1 VGVGVHPGDVVGE
14 AVGGR
19 QDEGHGEVADPDEAL
34 EVGPYA
40 GTQVAHDH
48 SHVVGRYGADVFRC
62 LSFSGGCGTIDPVTL
77 KIHIDDSAPPYEQV
91 RAQIS
96 GQARSGVLPVGYRLP
111 TVRGLADTLGLAAN
125 TVAKAYR
132 ALETDGVI
140 ETRGRNGTF
149 VAAAGSAAER
159 ELASAAQA
167 YAERARR
174 LGTGEQAALDA
185 VRDALRAVHQG

>member
-1 VGVGVHPGDVVGE
+1 M
-14 AVGGR
+14 
-19 QDEGHGEVADPDEAL
+19 
-34 EVGPYA
+34 
-40 GTQVAHDH
+40 
-48 SHVVGRYGADVFRC
+48 
-62 LSFSGGCGTIDPVTL
+62 TL

-96 GQARSGVLPVGYRLP
+96 EQARGGVLPVGYRLP
-111 TVRGLADTLGLAAN
+111 TVRGLAESLGLAVN

-159 ELASAAQA
+159 EAAVAAQA
-167 YAERARR
+167 YADRVRR
-174 LGTGEQAALDA
+174 LGLAEEEALSA
-185 VRDALRAVHQG
+185 VRDAVRAAYGAS